1 MTESADGAADL
12 PVPPR
17 PPALRITA
25 SVAVPFDEIEV
36 RATTSGGPGGQQAN
50 RSHTRIEVRLD
61 LETTTALT
69 PHQRERVIGRVG
81 PVLTAA
87 SSDERSQARNR
98 DQALDRLAEKLRAA
112 LHVDLARRPTRPSK
126 ASVRRRLDA
135 KKRTSERKA
144 DRRSPGEGE

>member
-1 MTESADGAADL
+1 MTEESGGEADL
-12 PVPPR
+12 PVAPP
-17 PPALRITA
+17 PPALRVTG

-36 RATTSGGPGGQQAN
+36 RATTSGGPGGQHAN

-61 LETTTALT
+61 LGTTTALT

-87 SSDERSQARNR
+87 SSEERSQARNR
-98 DQALDRLAEKLRAA
+98 EQALGRLADKLRTA
-112 LHVDLARRPTRPSK
+112 LHVDPDRRPTRPSK

-144 DRRSPGEGE
+144 DRRSPRHE